1 MRCYGDRL
9 SFDIEEFP
17 RFLLSHAEEKIMTF
31 LSVLT
36 PQKLI
41 LRLSSEGQKVKISL
55 LTEAAAAASQVNN
68 TKPILAA

>member
-1 MRCYGDRL
+1 
-9 SFDIEEFP
+9 
-17 RFLLSHAEEKIMTF
+17 
-31 LSVLT
+31 VLT